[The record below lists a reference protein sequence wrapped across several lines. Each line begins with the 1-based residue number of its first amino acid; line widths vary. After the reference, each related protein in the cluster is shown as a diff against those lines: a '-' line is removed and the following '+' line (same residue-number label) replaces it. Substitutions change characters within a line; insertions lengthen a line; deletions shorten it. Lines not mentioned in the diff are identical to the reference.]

1 LSIVVQ
7 SSTYLPAYLEERC
20 LNWLGAFREELNV
33 MTNDRIIM
41 EATAV
46 VAQLTERNI
55 RFRDEVCWMI
65 FRSDFT
71 VSRHRNFRTSHYLL
85 SSLYVNRSALR
96 GVKFYQ
102 RKAVVICPHLTDW
115 IV

>member
-1 LSIVVQ
+1 MQ
-7 SSTYLPAYLEERC
+7 SSTYLPAYLEELC

-65 FRSDFT
+65 FRSDFA
-71 VSRHRNFRTSHYLL
+71 VSRYPNVSL
-85 SSLYVNRSALR
+85 SL
-96 GVKFYQ
+96 
-102 RKAVVICPHLTDW
+102 VIPLMSIGQLC
-115 IV
+115 VG